1 MNRRAASILWP
12 AAAFAAIVWLIPQA
26 VFAHGFGEKYDL
38 PVPLSFFVTGAGLA
52 VALSFIIVAVLVRRT
67 PSATDYPRFDLLGLR
82 PVRLLASSPAVQ
94 ALRIVAVLI
103 LLLVLLTGAL
113 GINRSTVNIAPVLV
127 WVYWWVGIAF
137 ASALIGNIWGL
148 INPVR
153 TIYEWT
159 DALARHVLPGGL
171 SFGQDDTGYP
181 PAWGAWPAVIIFI
194 FFAWFEIA
202 YEGSAEPLS
211 LAIAIIGYCMITWW
225 GMAVFGADA
234 WMRNADVFSIVF
246 GVFARFAPTELR
258 VVSPSGETQSVDDV
272 EAFRAAPP
280 ERRQLGLRPPAPAS
294 LTAPAHPR
302 PT

>member
-38 PVPLSFFVTGAGLA
+38 PVP
-52 VALSFIIVAVLVRRT
+52 SFILRDRRRAGRRAVIHHCRRLSPQNT
-67 PSATDYPRFDLLGLR
+67 KRNDYPRFDLLRLR
-82 PVRLLASSPAVQ
+82 PVRLLASGPAVQ

-113 GINRSTVNIAPVLV
+113 GINRSTMNIAPVLV

-137 ASALIGNIWGL
+137 TSALIGNIWGL

-171 SFGQDDTGYP
+171 SFGQDRCRLPSGLGRV
-181 PAWGAWPAVIIFI
+181 AC
-194 FFAWFEIA
+194 
-202 YEGSAEPLS
+202 GSDLHP
-211 LAIAIIGYCMITWW
+211 
-225 GMAVFGADA
+225 V
-234 WMRNADVFSIVF
+234 
-246 GVFARFAPTELR
+246 R
-258 VVSPSGETQSVDDV
+258 VV
-272 EAFRAAPP
+272 
-280 ERRQLGLRPPAPAS
+280 
-294 LTAPAHPR
+294 
-302 PT
+302 